1 MSTADNNAPRRP
13 VWASV
18 LLAALNR
25 SWPVVLMGYVAYAVG
40 LMFFETAP
48 QQGGFPQQVTTV
60 LCCAVA
66 VGGVARHQWR
76 LFRADLARL
85 GVWPRE

>member
-1 MSTADNNAPRRP
+1 MSATNNAPRRP
-13 VWASV
+13 VWPAV

-25 SWPVVLMGYVAYAVG
+25 LWPAALVSAAACLVG

-48 QQGGFPQQVTTV
+48 QQGGFPQQVTTI
-60 LCCAVA
+60 LCCVVA
-66 VGGVARHQWR
+66 VGGTARHQWR